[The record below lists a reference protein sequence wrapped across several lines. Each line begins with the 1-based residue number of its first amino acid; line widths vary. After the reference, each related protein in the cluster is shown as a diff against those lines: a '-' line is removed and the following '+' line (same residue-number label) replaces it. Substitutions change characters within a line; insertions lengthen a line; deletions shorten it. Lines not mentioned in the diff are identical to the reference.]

1 MSLVIAVI
9 LVIVIASFITNYHPI
24 FKPKQSLAE
33 GEILIPDAT
42 PEVTTQPEPSPV
54 EPVVTTPQPKKRGP
68 KPKVQTEA
76 KITAAKK
83 PKKKTN

>member
-1 MSLVIAVI
+1 MSLVIALI
-9 LVIVIASFITNYHPI
+9 LVIVVASFIANYHPI

-42 PEVTTQPEPSPV
+42 PEVTTPT
-54 EPVVTTPQPKKRGP
+54 EPVVTTSQPKKRGP

-76 KITAAKK
+76 KTTAAKK